1 MKGIE
6 MAKTDFL
13 KVLEFVVSA
22 MKEAR
27 KLYRDPQLSED
38 TRLRAVGLS
47 ICLSHLMDMNEMKS
61 PMILDKLANN
71 LQFMKAEIQKEEE
84 NSITKS
90 IPKSIMQEGGKLLH

>member
-1 MKGIE
+1 

-13 KVLEFVVSA
+13 KVYESIVSA
-22 MKEAR
+22 LKEAQ
-27 KLYRDPQLSED
+27 KLYRDPQMSED

-47 ICLSHLMDMNEMKS
+47 LCLSHLMDIHEMKN
-61 PMILDKLANN
+61 PMLLDKLANN

-84 NSITKS
+84 NAITKS